1 MIPKQTSYDTKN
13 GGISSKSKDENDSP
27 AEKIYLRFLCGS
39 LKHEKNIFLFGK
51 SVFIA
56 KILTIPNS
64 HKLPCLYLDSGRLFF
79 KQEWSNFV
87 YSEVALHFLRGYWP
101 CLRGGHEFHN
111 LRRWLYGHHNH
122 AFGFSQT
129 FMGVEN
135 KIFLHLIIFI
145 LCSLGLAPGHEPL
158 IKGSWISQI

>member
-1 MIPKQTSYDTKN
+1 MQMIPLQKKYILDFYVVHWSMKRTYFYL
-13 GGISSKSKDENDSP
+13 ENLCLLQKYS
-27 AEKIYLRFLCGS
+27 RFPIVI
-39 LKHEKNIFLFGK
+39 NYN
-51 SVFIA
+51 VFTWIVED
-56 KILTIPNS
+56 
-64 HKLPCLYLDSGRLFF
+64 CYF

-135 KIFLHLIIFI
+135 NIFLHLIIFI